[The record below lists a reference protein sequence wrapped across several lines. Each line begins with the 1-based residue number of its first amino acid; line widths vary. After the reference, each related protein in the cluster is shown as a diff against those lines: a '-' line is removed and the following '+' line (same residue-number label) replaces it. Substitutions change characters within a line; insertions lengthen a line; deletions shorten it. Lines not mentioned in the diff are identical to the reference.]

1 MNSVVL
7 CNHLDFCFLF
17 VLCVYGV
24 WDFYIT
30 DRTGVAKSLKMPAYD
45 NEGATISMEDVRPP
59 EQPITISTIEEEL
72 IARRHKMFK
81 TQKSTVASRKQQAVC
96 VRRAHKRYGTQ
107 KNPNIILDGL
117 NMTVPKGS
125 IYGLLGAS
133 GCGKTTLLS
142 CIVGRRRLNSGEIW
156 VLGGRPGSPGSGV
169 PGPRIG
175 YMPQEIAL
183 FGEFSIRETLI
194 YFGWI
199 ANMPTNEVEER
210 IDFLIQLL
218 QLPNPTRQVKNL
230 SGGQQRRTSLAAA
243 LIHDPELLILDEPTV
258 GVDPVLRQS
267 IWDHL
272 VDITKGGRTTVI
284 ITTHYIDET
293 KQADIIGLMRGG
305 RFLAEESPTELIR
318 RYQGESLE
326 DVFLKLSVLQ
336 NLGKRRRSSILA
348 DVVERVELPAIPNPA
363 AVDLEEAEIGEISG
377 EFGDNVS
384 MSSKGRVV
392 VTPELINPIEAMPP
406 EEKPRRSMEMYMP
419 MKWHH
424 MKALIW
430 KNFLS
435 LFRNFGALAFLLGLP
450 VSQMIFFCVA
460 IGHYP
465 VGLPI
470 AVVNYEV
477 NSTDTLCDYNK
488 NVCPQDP
495 NTYEWNLTRFSCE
508 YLDFLSKRQS
518 NLISYPTK
526 EIAINEAQHGKA
538 RVVLVFH
545 SNFSESLQLR
555 ITDPRHSNKWTVQN
569 SDIETHMDDTDKQV
583 EWMLSRDIQLAFMEA
598 TEHLAKVCDLP
609 PRIMSIPVTFNKP
622 IYGLEVPNLTDF
634 AGPGVI
640 LTIVFFLAVAL
651 TSGSML
657 AERNEGILERS
668 LVSGITGTEILF
680 SHVLVQMLIMMLQS
694 GMVLL
699 LGFLVFGLTI
709 KGPVGWVICLT
720 LMTGLCGMT
729 FGFVVSTIC
738 DTDRTATYLALGS
751 FLPMVMLCGIIWPIE
766 GMHVILQWI
775 SYFLPLTLSTEGLRS
790 MLQRGWGVESPTVYA
805 GFISVAT
812 WIAVY
817 LTTSI
822 LLLKFKKG

>member
-1 MNSVVL
+1 
-7 CNHLDFCFLF
+7 
-17 VLCVYGV
+17 
-24 WDFYIT
+24 
-30 DRTGVAKSLKMPAYD
+30 MPAYD
-45 NEGATISMEDVRPP
+45 NEGATISMEDVRAP
-59 EQPITISTIEEEL
+59 EGPITISTIEEEL

-117 NMTVPKGS
+117 NMTVPKGA

-156 VLGGRPGSPGSGV
+156 VLGGKPGSPGSGV

-175 YMPQEIAL
+175 YMPQELAL

-199 ANMPTNEVEER
+199 ANMPTREVEER

-218 QLPNPTRQVKNL
+218 QLPNPTKQVKNL

-258 GVDPVLRQS
+258 GVDPVLRQG

-305 RFLAEESPTELIR
+305 RFLAEESPSELIR

-392 VTPELINPIEAMPP
+392 VTPELTNPIEAMPP
-406 EEKPRRSMEMYMP
+406 EEKPSRSLEMYMP

-435 LFRNFGALAFLLGLP
+435 LFRNFAALAFLLGLP
-450 VSQMIFFCVA
+450 VSQMIFFCLA

-477 NSTDTLCDYNK
+477 NSTEPLCAYDK
-488 NVCPQDP
+488 NLCPQDP
-495 NTYEWNLTRFSCE
+495 NTYEWNLTRFSCQ
-508 YLDFLSKRQS
+508 YLDYLSKRQS
-518 NLISYPTK
+518 NLIYYPNK
-526 EIAINEAQHGKA
+526 DLAMEEAAHGKA
-538 RVVLVFH
+538 RAVLVFAA
-545 SNFSESLQLR
+545 NFSESLQLR
-555 ITDPRHSNKWTVQN
+555 ITDPRKATFWNVKS
-569 SDIETHMDDTDKQV
+569 SDMEAHMDETDKQV
-583 EWMLSRDIQLAFMEA
+583 EWMLNRDLSLAFMEA
-598 TEHLAKVCDLP
+598 TEHLAKICELP
-609 PRIMSIPVTFNKP
+609 SRIMASPVYFHKP
-622 IYGLEVPNLTDF
+622 IYGLDVPNFTDF

-680 SHVLVQMLIMMLQS
+680 SHVIVQMLIMFLQS

-709 KGPVGWVICLT
+709 KGPVGWVIFLT
-720 LMTGLCGMT
+720 LMTGFCGMT

-751 FLPMVMLCGIIWPIE
+751 FLPMVLLCGIIWPIE
-766 GMHVILQWI
+766 GMHFILQWV

-790 MLQRGWGVESPTVYA
+790 MLQRGWDINEPTVYA
-805 GFISVAT
+805 GFISIAT

>member
-1 MNSVVL
+1 
-7 CNHLDFCFLF
+7 
-17 VLCVYGV
+17 
-24 WDFYIT
+24 
-30 DRTGVAKSLKMPAYD
+30 MPAYD
-45 NEGATISMEDVRPP
+45 NEGATISMEDVRT
-59 EQPITISTIEEEL
+59 ETPITISTIEEEL
-72 IARRHKMFK
+72 IARRKKQFK

-96 VRRAHKRYGTQ
+96 VRRAHKRYGTT
-107 KNPNIILDGL
+107 KSPNVILDGL
-117 NMTVPKGS
+117 NMTVPKGA

-156 VLGGRPGSPGSGV
+156 VLGGKPGGAGSGV

-194 YFGWI
+194 YFGMI
-199 ANMPTNEVEER
+199 ADMPRKELEER
-210 IDFLIQLL
+210 IDFLITLL
-218 QLPNPTRQVKNL
+218 QLPNPNRPVKNL

-243 LIHDPELLILDEPTV
+243 LIHSPELLILDEPTV

-272 VDITKGGRTTVI
+272 VDITNGGRTTVI

-326 DVFLKLSVLQ
+326 DVFLKLAVMQ

-348 DVVERVELPAIPNPA
+348 DVVEKVELPSIPNPNA
-363 AVDLEEAEIGEISG
+363 IDLEEAEIGEISG

-392 VTPELINPIEAMPP
+392 VTPELIAPIEAMPP
-406 EEKPRRSMEMYMP
+406 REKPTNMVDTYIP

-435 LFRNFGALAFLLGLP
+435 LFRNFGALAFILGLP
-450 VSQMIFFCVA
+450 VSQMIFFCIA

-477 NSTDTLCDYNK
+477 NSTEPLCPYN
-488 NVCPQDP
+488 NTCPQ
-495 NTYEWNLTRFSCE
+495 NQQTYEWHLSRFSCM
-508 YLDFLSKRQS
+508 YLHYLSKRQS
-518 NLISYPTK
+518 NLIYYPNK
-526 EIAINEAQHGKA
+526 DFAMEEAAHGKA
-538 RVVLVFH
+538 RTVLVFPA
-545 SNFSESLQLR
+545 NFSESLQMR
-555 ITDPRHSNKWTVQN
+555 MTDPRHANRWVIKN
-569 SDIETHMDDTDKQV
+569 SDMEAHMDETDKQV
-583 EWMLSRDIQLAFMEA
+583 EWMLSRDLQLAFMEA
-598 TEHLAKVCDLP
+598 AEHLAELCYLP
-609 PRIMSIPVTFNKP
+609 SRIMSSPVHFNKP
-622 IYGLEVPNLTDF
+622 VYGLEIPNFTDF
-634 AGPGVI
+634 AGPGII
-640 LTIVFFLAVAL
+640 LTIVYFLAVAL

-668 LVSGITGTEILF
+668 LVAGITGTEILF
-680 SHVLVQMLIMMLQS
+680 SHVIVQMLVMIAQS
-694 GMVLL
+694 VMVLIL
-699 LGFLVFGLTI
+699 AFLVFDLTM
-709 KGPVGWVICLT
+709 KGPIGWVIILT
-720 LMTGLCGMT
+720 IITGLCGMT
-729 FGFVVSTIC
+729 FGFVVSCLC

-766 GMHVILQWI
+766 GMHMILQWI
-775 SYFLPLTLSTEGLRS
+775 SYVLPLTLSTESLRS
-790 MLQRGWGVESPTVYA
+790 MLQRGWSIASPTVYS
-805 GFISVAT
+805 GFISTGV

-817 LTTSI
+817 LSTSI

>member
-1 MNSVVL
+1 
-7 CNHLDFCFLF
+7 
-17 VLCVYGV
+17 
-24 WDFYIT
+24 
-30 DRTGVAKSLKMPAYD
+30 MPAYD
-45 NEGATISMEDVRPP
+45 NEGATISMEDVRAP
-59 EQPITISTIEEEL
+59 EAPITISTIEKEL
-72 IARRHKMFK
+72 IARRHKQFK
-81 TQKSTVASRKQQAVC
+81 SQKSTVASRKQQAVC
-96 VRRAHKRYGTQ
+96 VRRAHKKYGTT

-117 NMTVPKGS
+117 NMTVPKGT

-156 VLGGRPGSPGSGV
+156 VLGGKPGSPGSGV

-199 ANMPTNEVEER
+199 ANMPTKEVEER
-210 IDFLIQLL
+210 IDFLIALL

-272 VDITKGGRTTVI
+272 VEITKGGRTTVI

-305 RFLAEESPTELIR
+305 RFLAEESPMELIR

-326 DVFLKLSVLQ
+326 EVFLKLSVLQ

-348 DVVERVELPAIPNPA
+348 DVVERVELPALPNPA

-384 MSSKGRVV
+384 MSSRGRVV
-392 VTPELINPIEAMPP
+392 VTPELVAPIEAMPP
-406 EEKPRRSMEMYMP
+406 PEKPARNMDMYIP

-435 LFRNFGALAFLLGLP
+435 LFRNFGALAFIVGLP
-450 VSQMIFFCVA
+450 VSQMIFFCLA

-477 NSTDTLCDYNK
+477 NSTNPLCEYNK
-488 NVCPQDP
+488 DVCPQDP

-508 YLDFLSKRQS
+508 YLDFLSTRQS
-518 NLISYPTK
+518 NLITYPSK
-526 EIAINEAQHGKA
+526 ELAMAEAEKGKA
-538 RVVLVFH
+538 RAVLVFH
-545 SNFSESLQLR
+545 SNFSESLMQR
-555 ITDPRHSNKWTVQN
+555 ITDPRHVTNWTVKH
-569 SDIETHMDDTDKQV
+569 SDMEAHMDVTDKQV
-583 EWMLSRDIQLAFMEA
+583 EWMLYRDLQLAFMDA
-598 TEHLAKVCDLP
+598 SEHLATVCDLP
-609 PRIMSIPVTFNKP
+609 TRIMSIPVHFNKP
-622 IYGLEVPNLTDF
+622 IYGLDVPNFTDF

-680 SHVLVQMLIMMLQS
+680 SHVIVEMLVMLVQS
-694 GMVLL
+694 AVVLL
-699 LGFLVFGLTI
+699 LGFLLFGLTM
-709 KGPVGWVICLT
+709 KGPIGWVICLT
-720 LMTGLCGMT
+720 VMTGLCGMT
-729 FGFVVSTIC
+729 FGFVVSCLC
-738 DTDRTATYLALGS
+738 DTDRTATYIALGS
-751 FLPMVMLCGIIWPIE
+751 FLPMVLLCGIIWPIE
-766 GMHVILQWI
+766 GMHVVLQWI

-790 MLQRGWGVESPTVYA
+790 MLQRGWSVNTPTVSA
-805 GFISVAT
+805 GFTSIAI

>member
-1 MNSVVL
+1 
-7 CNHLDFCFLF
+7 
-17 VLCVYGV
+17 
-24 WDFYIT
+24 
-30 DRTGVAKSLKMPAYD
+30 MPAYD

>member
-1 MNSVVL
+1 
-7 CNHLDFCFLF
+7 
-17 VLCVYGV
+17 
-24 WDFYIT
+24 
-30 DRTGVAKSLKMPAYD
+30 MPGYD
-45 NEGATISMEDVRPP
+45 NEGATISMEDVRADP
-59 EQPITISTIEEEL
+59 PITISTIEEEL
-72 IARRHKMFK
+72 IARRNKQFK

-96 VRRAHKRYGTQ
+96 VRRAHKRYGTA
-107 KNPNIILDGL
+107 KSPNVILDGL
-117 NMTVPKGS
+117 NMTVPKGA

-156 VLGGRPGSPGSGV
+156 VLGGKPGSPGSGV

-199 ANMPTNEVEER
+199 ANMDTKDVEER
-210 IDFLIQLL
+210 IDFLITLL
-218 QLPNPTRQVKNL
+218 QLPNPNRQVKNL

-272 VDITKGGRTTVI
+272 VEITKGGRTTVI

-348 DVVERVELPAIPNPA
+348 DVVERVELPAIPNPNA
-363 AVDLEEAEIGEISG
+363 IDLEEAEIGEISG

-392 VTPELINPIEAMPP
+392 VTPELIMPVEAMPP
-406 EEKPRRSMEMYMP
+406 EEKPARTMEEYMP

-450 VSQMIFFCVA
+450 VSQMIFFCLA

-477 NSTDTLCDYNK
+477 NSTEPLCDYDK
-488 NVCPQDP
+488 NWCPQDP
-495 NTYEWNLTRFSCE
+495 ETYEWNLTRFSCQ

-518 NLISYPTK
+518 NLIKYNSK
-526 EIAINEAQHGKA
+526 EVAMEEAAHGKA
-538 RVVLVFH
+538 RTVLVFPA
-545 SNFSESLQLR
+545 NFSESLQVR
-555 ITDPRHSNKWTVQN
+555 ITDPRHLNYWIVKN
-569 SDIETHMDDTDKQV
+569 SDMEAHMDETDKQV
-583 EWMLSRDIQLAFMEA
+583 EWMLNRDLQLAFMEA
-598 TEHLAKVCDLP
+598 TEHLADVCFLP
-609 PRIMSIPVTFNKP
+609 TRIMSIPVHFNKP
-622 IYGLEVPNLTDF
+622 LYGLEVPNFTDF

-680 SHVLVQMLIMMLQS
+680 SHVIVQMLIMFLQS

-699 LGFLVFGLTI
+699 LGFLVFGLTMQ
-709 KGPVGWVICLT
+709 GPVGWVIFLT
-720 LMTGLCGMT
+720 VLTGLCGMT
-729 FGFVVSTIC
+729 FGFVVSCLC

-751 FLPMVMLCGIIWPIE
+751 FLPMVLLCGIIWPIE
-766 GMHVILQWI
+766 GMHIILQWI
-775 SYFLPLTLSTEGLRS
+775 SYVLPLTLSTESLRS
-790 MLQRGWGVESPTVYA
+790 MLQRGWAITRPTVYA
-805 GFISVAT
+805 GFASTTI
-812 WIAVY
+812 WIALY